1 MSNALQTRTDEFT
14 KEAVELIK
22 QSICKGASDVELK
35 LFLEQCKRTQ
45 LDPFAR
51 QIYSIERGGKRT
63 IQVSID
69 GFRLKAER
77 TGKYAG
83 QVGPFWCGEDGVW
96 KDVWLSKVPPVAAKV
111 GVLRSDFK
119 EPLWAVAKTSSYD
132 AGTPIWKKMPEVM
145 VSKCSEMLALR
156 KAFPD
161 ELSGLYGT
169 EEMEQAD
176 ADIKPIVRASQAEAS
191 QSPVAAPKTHAS
203 TIQAMTG
210 IPAEDAAIDVPNLDA
225 IFDRRNPDHM
235 KLLSEWALE
244 AACSADWKRQHA
256 VTLLDRLNGKP
267 LNRELIFSVCDSYL
281 KSLQGAADAQ

>member
-1 MSNALQTRTDEFT
+1 MSNAIQTRNEGPDQETI
-14 KEAVELIK
+14 ALIK
-22 QSICKGASDVELK
+22 QSICKGASDLELK
-35 LFLEQCKRTQ
+35 LFLEQCKRTG
-45 LDPFAR
+45 LDALSR

-63 IQVSID
+63 IQISID
-69 GFRLKAER
+69 GFRLIAER

-83 QVGPFWCGEDGVW
+83 QVGPLWCGEDGVW
-96 KDVWLSKVPPVAAKV
+96 KDVWISKQAPVAAKV

-145 VSKCSEMLALR
+145 ISKCSEMLALR
-156 KAFPD
+156 KAFPQ

-176 ADIKPIVRASQAEAS
+176 AKPTIHVPASQ
-191 QSPVAAPKTHAS
+191 PHAPKTHAQS
-203 TIQAMTG
+203 QQAMTG
-210 IPAEDAAIDVPNLDA
+210 IPAPKPVQDEAIDVPNLDA
-225 IFDRRNPDHM
+225 LFNRQNPDHM

-256 VTLLDRLNGKP
+256 GALLDRLNGKP
-267 LNRELIFSVCDSYL
+267 LNRELIFGVCDSYL
-281 KSLQGAADAQ
+281 KSLAEVANAP